1 MNTKKATADCSQHR
15 VEVGSQQTKQQ
26 KNRQVNMTWRFFLSK
41 FQISQFYCVTILYT
55 NLA

>member
-41 FQISQFYCVTILYT
+41 FQ
-55 NLA
+55 